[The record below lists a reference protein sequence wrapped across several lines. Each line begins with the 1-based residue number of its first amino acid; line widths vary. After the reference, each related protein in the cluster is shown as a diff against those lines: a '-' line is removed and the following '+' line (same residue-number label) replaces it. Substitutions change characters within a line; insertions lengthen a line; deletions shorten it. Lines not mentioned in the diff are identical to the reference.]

1 MRMSAYAFEKPR
13 RLSHFTL
20 HPQAFLVFPQWLD
33 DLPYHSPGSSVLEMT
48 AANASAGGVPST
60 GLPPQL
66 SPWG

>member
-1 MRMSAYAFEKPR
+1 MRMSASQA
-13 RLSHFTL
+13 LTL
-20 HPQAFLVFPQWLD
+20 HLALLISHPQAYLVFPQWLH
-33 DLPYHSPGSSVLEMT
+33 DLPYHSPGSSVLAVT